1 MQTVDLVTMSL
12 TGSGMVMAVV
22 LARAL
27 LLKRLPKQTFV
38 ILWALVALRL
48 LMPLAIPAPV
58 NAYSLLSMSAQAV
71 AEKVELLFEQADTG
85 STATPESSQSQALQ
99 EEGGGTVTVAGF
111 ADGQDASGG
120 GEGLA
125 NPMHVVWGAG
135 TIVAA
140 GAFLVT
146 HARLR
151 KRLAESLPVRDDDAL
166 DAFAGLRNQVGVRRR
181 VDLRQSE
188 LVGTP
193 LTFGV
198 VRPVVIVP
206 KTCPDARGWAG
217 ERMRFVL
224 AHELCH
230 VRRCDVALK
239 CVLAAA
245 VCLHWFNPLAWV
257 MWVLA
262 ARDIELACDEAAVR
276 SLARGPLGQVRAEYA
291 RTLIDMEEMKSG
303 LAPLGVCNAF
313 NRTAMEERVVAIMH
327 IKKTTCAA
335 LLASSLL
342 VVGVPAAFAS
352 TTYWGLPSGGQVWHF
367 TYDADSVKETS
378 EGDVT
383 AAFDRLVFEQ
393 AAEGGARVY
402 SSDASGK
409 NVSDVTAAAVP
420 GSSATLGDLAIKS
433 LTITDAVATN
443 TDATAA
449 EASGDAVATS
459 TDATAVEASD
469 TDGLSDTAQAFG
481 SNSATDD
488 AVAVEVDGAGSI
500 GVATRTSDSGVA
512 ADDVSLEELFAPYA
526 QYGLSFDA
534 KSGTFTYTDPADSGA
549 RPQHVSV
556 FVSSSE
562 TEDVLSDA
570 TVYSDGTDDGLKL
583 RAVYDKAGA
592 LVGLKEFE
600 GDLGFS
606 LSEE

>member
-12 TGSGMVMAVV
+12 TGSGMVVAVV

-48 LMPLAIPAPV
+48 LMPLAIPVPV
-58 NAYSLLSMSAQAV
+58 NAYSLLSMPTQAV
-71 AEKVELLFEQADTG
+71 AEKVELLFGQADTG
-85 STATPESSQSQALQ
+85 STATPESSQSTASQ
-99 EEGGGTVTVAGF
+99 EEGGGTATVVGLETVR
-111 ADGQDASGG
+111 DTSSG

-166 DAFAGLRNQVGVRRR
+166 DAFAGLRNQVEVRRR

-245 VCLHWFNPLAWV
+245 VSLHWFNPLAWV
-257 MWVLA
+257 MWVMA

-433 LTITDAVATN
+433 LTITDAVAT
-443 TDATAA
+443 
-449 EASGDAVATS
+449 S

-481 SNSATDD
+481 SSLATGN
-488 AVAVEVDGAGSI
+488 AVAVEVDGGGSI
-500 GVATRTSDSGVA
+500 GVATRTSESGVA

-534 KSGTFTYTDPADSGA
+534 KSGTFTYTDPADSGS

-562 TEDVLSDA
+562 TEDGLLSDA
-570 TVYSDGTDDGLKL
+570 FVCSDGTDDGLKL
-583 RAVYDKAGA
+583 RAVYDKAGT
-592 LVGLKEFE
+592 LVGLEEFE

>member
-12 TGSGMVMAVV
+12 TGSGMVMAVA

-27 LLKRLPKQTFV
+27 LFKRLPKQTFV

-48 LMPLAIPAPV
+48 LTPLAIPAPV
-58 NAYSLLSMSAQAV
+58 NAYSLFSIPAQAV
-71 AEKVELLFEQADTG
+71 TEKVELLFGQADTG
-85 STATPESSQSQALQ
+85 GTATPESSQGTVGQ
-99 EEGGGTVTVAGF
+99 EEGGGTATVAGL
-111 ADGQDASGG
+111 ATVRVASGG
-120 GEGLA
+120 GARLEGL
-125 NPMHVVWGAG
+125 MHAVWFVG
-135 TIVAA
+135 TAA
-140 GAFLVT
+140 AAAAFLVA

-151 KRLAESLPVRDDDAL
+151 KRLAESLPVRDEDAL
-166 DAFAGLRNQVGVRRR
+166 DAFAGLRTQVGVRRR

-206 KTCPDARGWAG
+206 KACSEAQGWAG

-245 VCLHWFNPLAWV
+245 VCLHWFNPLAWI

-262 ARDIELACDEAAVR
+262 ARDIELACDEAVVR
-276 SLARGPLGQVRAEYA
+276 LLAKGSLGQVRAEYA

-303 LAPLGVCNAF
+303 LASFEVCNAF

-327 IKKTTCAA
+327 IRKTTCAA

-342 VVGVPAAFAS
+342 VAGVPAAFAS

-383 AAFDRLVFEQ
+383 AAFDRLVLEQ
-393 AAEGGARVY
+393 AAEGGARVN
-402 SSDASGK
+402 SPDASGK
-409 NVSDVTAAAVP
+409 DVSDVTAAAVP
-420 GSSATLGDLAIKS
+420 GSSAALEDLAIKS
-433 LTITDAVATN
+433 LTITDAVAT
-443 TDATAA
+443 
-449 EASGDAVATS
+449 S
-459 TDATAVEASD
+459 TDATAVEVSD

-481 SNSATDD
+481 LSAAGDG
-488 AVAVEVDGAGSI
+488 AVAFEVSDAGSI
-500 GVATRTSDSGVA
+500 GVASWASESDVA
-512 ADDVSLEELFAPYA
+512 AASEDSTASHDADDVSLEELFAPYA

-534 KSGTFTYTDPADSGA
+534 KSGTFTYADPADSGA

-606 LSEE
+606 LPEE

>member
-12 TGSGMVMAVV
+12 TGSGMVVAVV

-48 LMPLAIPAPV
+48 LMPLAIPVPV
-58 NAYSLLSMSAQAV
+58 NAYSLLSMPTQAV
-71 AEKVELLFEQADTG
+71 AEKVELLFGQADTG
-85 STATPESSQSQALQ
+85 STATPESSQSTASQ
-99 EEGGGTVTVAGF
+99 EEGGGTATVVGLETVR
-111 ADGQDASGG
+111 DTSSG

-140 GAFLVT
+140 GAFLVAHT
-146 HARLR
+146 RLR

-245 VCLHWFNPLAWV
+245 VSLHWFNPLAWV
-257 MWVLA
+257 MWVMA

-409 NVSDVTAAAVP
+409 DVSDVTAAAVP
-420 GSSATLGDLAIKS
+420 GSSAALGDRAIKS
-433 LTITDAVATN
+433 LMIT
-443 TDATAA
+443 
-449 EASGDAVATS
+449 DAVATS

-481 SNSATDD
+481 SSSATDD

-500 GVATRTSDSGVA
+500 GVATRTSESGVA

-534 KSGTFTYTDPADSGA
+534 KSGTFTYTDPADSGS

-562 TEDVLSDA
+562 TEDGLLSDA
-570 TVYSDGTDDGLKL
+570 FVCSDGTDDGLKL
-583 RAVYDKAGA
+583 RAVYDKAGT
-592 LVGLKEFE
+592 LVGLEEFE

>member
-12 TGSGMVMAVV
+12 TGSGMVAAVV

-48 LMPLAIPAPV
+48 LMPWAIPVPV
-58 NAYSLLSMSAQAV
+58 NAYSLLSMPAQAV
-71 AEKVELLFEQADTG
+71 AEKVGLLFGQADTG
-85 STATPESSQSQALQ
+85 STATPESSQGMAGQ
-99 EEGGGTVTVAGF
+99 EEGGGTATVVGLATVR
-111 ADGQDASGG
+111 DASGG

-135 TIVAA
+135 TIVVAA
-140 GAFLVT
+140 AFLVA
-146 HARLR
+146 HVRLR
-151 KRLAESLPVRDDDAL
+151 KRLAESLPVCDDDAL

-402 SSDASGK
+402 SPDASGK

-420 GSSATLGDLAIKS
+420 GSSAALGDLPIKS
-433 LTITDAVATN
+433 LTIT
-443 TDATAA
+443 
-449 EASGDAVATS
+449 DAVATS

-481 SNSATDD
+481 SSSATDD

-500 GVATRTSDSGVA
+500 GVATRTSESGVA

-534 KSGTFTYTDPADSGA
+534 KSGTFTYTDPADSGS

-562 TEDVLSDA
+562 TEDGLLSDA
-570 TVYSDGTDDGLKL
+570 FVCSDGTDDGLKL
-583 RAVYDKAGA
+583 RAVYDKAGTI
-592 LVGLKEFE
+592 VGLEEFE

-606 LSEE
+606 QSEE

>member
-27 LLKRLPKQTFV
+27 LLKRLPKQTFA

-48 LMPLAIPAPV
+48 LTPLAIPAPV
-58 NAYSLLSMSAQAV
+58 NAYSLLSIPAQAV
-71 AEKVELLFEQADTG
+71 TEKVELLFGQADTG
-85 STATPESSQSQALQ
+85 STATPESSQGTVGQ
-99 EEGGGTVTVAGF
+99 EEGGGTATVVGLATVRV
-111 ADGQDASGG
+111 ASGG
-120 GEGLA
+120 GARLEGL
-125 NPMHVVWGAG
+125 MHVVWFVG
-135 TIVAA
+135 TAA
-140 GAFLVT
+140 AAAAFLVA
-146 HARLR
+146 HVRLR
-151 KRLAESLPVRDDDAL
+151 KRLAESLPVRDEDAL

-181 VDLRQSE
+181 VVLRQSE

-206 KTCPDARGWAG
+206 KACSEAQGWTG

-230 VRRCDVALK
+230 VRRCDVVLK

-245 VCLHWFNPLAWV
+245 VCLHWFNPLAWI

-262 ARDIELACDEAAVR
+262 ARDIELACDEAVVR
-276 SLARGPLGQVRAEYA
+276 LLAKGPLGQVRAEYA

-303 LAPLGVCNAF
+303 LASFEVCNAF

-327 IKKTTCAA
+327 IRKTTCAA

-383 AAFDRLVFEQ
+383 AALNRLVLEQ
-393 AAEGGARVY
+393 AAEGGARVN
-402 SSDASGK
+402 SPDASGK
-409 NVSDVTAAAVP
+409 DVSDVTAAAVP
-420 GSSATLGDLAIKS
+420 GSSAALGDLAIKS
-433 LTITDAVATN
+433 LMITDAVATC
-443 TDATAA
+443 A
-449 EASGDAVATS
+449 
-459 TDATAVEASD
+459 DATAVEVSD
-469 TDGLSDTAQAFG
+469 TDGLSDTVQAFG
-481 SNSATDD
+481 SSAAGDG
-488 AVAVEVDGAGSI
+488 AVTVEVSDAGSI
-500 GVATRTSDSGVA
+500 GVAAWASESDVA
-512 ADDVSLEELFAPYA
+512 AASEDSTASHDADDVSLEELFAPYA

-534 KSGTFTYTDPADSGA
+534 KSGTFTYADPADSGA

-583 RAVYDKAGA
+583 RAVYDKAGV

-606 LSEE
+606 LPEE

>member
-48 LMPLAIPAPV
+48 LIPWAIPAPV
-58 NAYSLLSMSAQAV
+58 NAYSLFSIPAQAV
-71 AEKVELLFEQADTG
+71 AEKVELLFGQADTG
-85 STATPESSQSQALQ
+85 STATPESSQGMAGQ
-99 EEGGGTVTVAGF
+99 EEGGGTATVVGLATVR
-111 ADGQDASGG
+111 DASGG

-135 TIVAA
+135 TIVVAA
-140 GAFLVT
+140 AFLVAHT
-146 HARLR
+146 RLR

-188 LVGTP
+188 LVDTP
-193 LTFGV
+193 LTLGV

-206 KTCPDARGWAG
+206 KVCSEAQGWAG

-245 VCLHWFNPLAWV
+245 VCLHWFNPLAWI

-262 ARDIELACDEAAVR
+262 ARDIELACDEAVVR
-276 SLARGPLGQVRAEYA
+276 LLAKGLSGQVRAEYA

-303 LAPLGVCNAF
+303 LASFEVCNAF

-327 IKKTTCAA
+327 IRKTTCAA

-342 VVGVPAAFAS
+342 VAGVPAAFAS

-383 AAFDRLVFEQ
+383 AALNRLVLGQ
-393 AAEGGARVY
+393 AAEDGARVN
-402 SSDASGK
+402 SPDASGK
-409 NVSDVTAAAVP
+409 DVSDVTAAAVP
-420 GSSATLGDLAIKS
+420 GSSAALEDLAIKS
-433 LTITDAVATN
+433 LTITDAVAT
-443 TDATAA
+443 
-449 EASGDAVATS
+449 S
-459 TDATAVEASD
+459 TDATAVEVSD

-481 SNSATDD
+481 SSAAGDG
-488 AVAVEVDGAGSI
+488 AVAFEMSDAGSI
-500 GVATRTSDSGVA
+500 GVAARASESDVA
-512 ADDVSLEELFAPYA
+512 AASEDSTASRDADDVSLEELFAPYA

>member
-12 TGSGMVMAVV
+12 TGSGMVMAVA

-27 LLKRLPKQTFV
+27 LFKRLPKQTFV

-48 LMPLAIPAPV
+48 LIPLAIPAPV
-58 NAYSLLSMSAQAV
+58 NAYSLFSIPAQAV
-71 AEKVELLFEQADTG
+71 AEKVELLFGQADTG
-85 STATPESSQSQALQ
+85 STATPESSQGTVGQ
-99 EEGGGTVTVAGF
+99 EEGGGTATVAGL
-111 ADGQDASGG
+111 ATVRVASGG
-120 GEGLA
+120 GARLEGL
-125 NPMHVVWGAG
+125 MHAVWSVG
-135 TIVAA
+135 TAA
-140 GAFLVT
+140 AAAAFLVA

-151 KRLAESLPVRDDDAL
+151 KRLAESLPVRDEDAL
-166 DAFAGLRNQVGVRRR
+166 DAFAGLRTQVGVRRR

-206 KTCPDARGWAG
+206 KACSEAQGWTG

-245 VCLHWFNPLAWV
+245 VCLHWFNPLAWI

-262 ARDIELACDEAAVR
+262 SRDIELACDEAVVR
-276 SLARGPLGQVRAEYA
+276 LLAKGPLGQVRAEYA

-303 LAPLGVCNAF
+303 LASFEVCNAF

-327 IKKTTCAA
+327 IRKTTCAA

-383 AAFDRLVFEQ
+383 AALNRLVLEQ
-393 AAEGGARVY
+393 AAEGGARVN
-402 SSDASGK
+402 SPDASGK
-409 NVSDVTAAAVP
+409 DVSDVTAAAVP
-420 GSSATLGDLAIKS
+420 GSSAALEDLAIKS
-433 LTITDAVATN
+433 LTITDAVAT
-443 TDATAA
+443 
-449 EASGDAVATS
+449 S
-459 TDATAVEASD
+459 TDATAVEVSD

-481 SNSATDD
+481 SSAAGDG
-488 AVAVEVDGAGSI
+488 AVTVEVSDAGSI
-500 GVATRTSDSGVA
+500 GVAAWASESDVA
-512 ADDVSLEELFAPYA
+512 AASEDSTASHDADDVSLEELFAPYA

-534 KSGTFTYTDPADSGA
+534 KSGTFTYADPADSGA

-562 TEDVLSDA
+562 TEDVLSNA

-606 LSEE
+606 LPEE

>member
-48 LMPLAIPAPV
+48 LIPWAIPAPV
-58 NAYSLLSMSAQAV
+58 NAYSLFSIPAQAV
-71 AEKVELLFEQADTG
+71 AEKVELLFGQADTG
-85 STATPESSQSQALQ
+85 STATPESSQGTAGQ
-99 EEGGGTVTVAGF
+99 EEGGGTATVAGLVTVR
-111 ADGQDASGG
+111 DASGG

-135 TIVAA
+135 TAAVAA
-140 GAFLVT
+140 AFLVT

-151 KRLAESLPVRDDDAL
+151 KRLAESLPVRDEDAL
-166 DAFAGLRNQVGVRRR
+166 DAFDGLRNQVGVRRR

-402 SSDASGK
+402 SPDASGK
-409 NVSDVTAAAVP
+409 DVSDVTAAAVP
-420 GSSATLGDLAIKS
+420 GSSAALGDLPIKS
-433 LTITDAVATN
+433 LTIT
-443 TDATAA
+443 
-449 EASGDAVATS
+449 DAVATS

-481 SNSATDD
+481 SSLATGN
-488 AVAVEVDGAGSI
+488 AVAVEVDGGGSI
-500 GVATRTSDSGVA
+500 GVATRTSESGVA

-534 KSGTFTYTDPADSGA
+534 KSGTFTYTDPADSGS

-562 TEDVLSDA
+562 TEDGLLSDA
-570 TVYSDGTDDGLKL
+570 CVCSEGTDDGLKL
-583 RAVYDKAGA
+583 RAVYDKAGTI
-592 LVGLKEFE
+592 VGLEEFE

-606 LSEE
+606 QSEE

>member
-58 NAYSLLSMSAQAV
+58 NAYSLLSMPAQAV

-393 AAEGGARVY
+393 AAEGGACVY

-433 LTITDAVATN
+433 LTITDAVAT
-443 TDATAA
+443 
-449 EASGDAVATS
+449 S

-481 SNSATDD
+481 SSLATGN
-488 AVAVEVDGAGSI
+488 AVAVEVDGGGSI
-500 GVATRTSDSGVA
+500 GVATRTSESGVA

-534 KSGTFTYTDPADSGA
+534 KSGTFTYTDPADSGS

-562 TEDVLSDA
+562 TEDGLLSDA
-570 TVYSDGTDDGLKL
+570 FVCSDGTDDGLKL
-583 RAVYDKAGA
+583 RAVYDKAGT
-592 LVGLKEFE
+592 LVGLEEFE

>member
-12 TGSGMVMAVV
+12 TGSGMVVAVV

-48 LMPLAIPAPV
+48 LMPLAIPVPV
-58 NAYSLLSMSAQAV
+58 NAYSLLSMPTQAV
-71 AEKVELLFEQADTG
+71 AEKVELLFGQADTG
-85 STATPESSQSQALQ
+85 STATPESSQSTASQ
-99 EEGGGTVTVAGF
+99 EEGGGTATVVGLETVR
-111 ADGQDASGG
+111 DTSSG

-140 GAFLVT
+140 GAFLVAHT
-146 HARLR
+146 RLR
-151 KRLAESLPVRDDDAL
+151 KRLAESLPVCDDDAL

-206 KTCPDARGWAG
+206 KACSGAQGWAG

-245 VCLHWFNPLAWV
+245 VSLHWFNPLAWV
-257 MWVLA
+257 MWVMA

-433 LTITDAVATN
+433 LTITDAVAT
-443 TDATAA
+443 
-449 EASGDAVATS
+449 S

-481 SNSATDD
+481 SSLATGN
-488 AVAVEVDGAGSI
+488 AVAVEVDGGGSI
-500 GVATRTSDSGVA
+500 GVATRTSESGVA

-534 KSGTFTYTDPADSGA
+534 KSGTFTYTDPADSGS

-562 TEDVLSDA
+562 TEDGLLSDA
-570 TVYSDGTDDGLKL
+570 FVCSDGTDDGLKL
-583 RAVYDKAGA
+583 RAVYDKAGT
-592 LVGLKEFE
+592 LVGLEEFE

>member
-12 TGSGMVMAVV
+12 TGSGMVAAVV

-48 LMPLAIPAPV
+48 LMPWAIPVPV
-58 NAYSLLSMSAQAV
+58 NAYSLLSMPAQAV
-71 AEKVELLFEQADTG
+71 AEKVGLLFGQADTG
-85 STATPESSQSQALQ
+85 STATPESSQGMAGQ
-99 EEGGGTVTVAGF
+99 EEGGGTATVVGLAT
-111 ADGQDASGG
+111 ARDASGG

-135 TIVAA
+135 TIVVAA
-140 GAFLVT
+140 AFLVA
-146 HARLR
+146 HVRLR
-151 KRLAESLPVRDDDAL
+151 KRLAESLPVCDDDAL

-402 SSDASGK
+402 SPDASGK

-420 GSSATLGDLAIKS
+420 GSSAALGDLPIKS
-433 LTITDAVATN
+433 LTIT
-443 TDATAA
+443 
-449 EASGDAVATS
+449 DAVATS

-481 SNSATDD
+481 SSSATDD

-500 GVATRTSDSGVA
+500 GVATRTSESGVA

-534 KSGTFTYTDPADSGA
+534 KSGTFTYTDPADSGS

-562 TEDVLSDA
+562 TEDGLLSDA
-570 TVYSDGTDDGLKL
+570 FVCSDGTDDGLKL
-583 RAVYDKAGA
+583 RAVYDKAGTI
-592 LVGLKEFE
+592 VGLEEFE

-606 LSEE
+606 QSEE

>member
-48 LMPLAIPAPV
+48 LIPWAIPAPV
-58 NAYSLLSMSAQAV
+58 NAYSLFSIPAQAV
-71 AEKVELLFEQADTG
+71 AEKVELLFGQADTG
-85 STATPESSQSQALQ
+85 STATPESSQGTAGQ
-99 EEGGGTVTVAGF
+99 EEGGGTATVAGLVTVR
-111 ADGQDASGG
+111 DASGG

-135 TIVAA
+135 TAAVAA
-140 GAFLVT
+140 AFLVT

-151 KRLAESLPVRDDDAL
+151 KRLAESLPVRDEDAL
-166 DAFAGLRNQVGVRRR
+166 DAFDGLRNQVGVRRR

-402 SSDASGK
+402 SPDASGK
-409 NVSDVTAAAVP
+409 DVSDVTAAAVP
-420 GSSATLGDLAIKS
+420 GSSAALGDLPIKS
-433 LTITDAVATN
+433 LTIT
-443 TDATAA
+443 
-449 EASGDAVATS
+449 DAVATS

-481 SNSATDD
+481 SSLATGN
-488 AVAVEVDGAGSI
+488 AVAVEVDGGGSI
-500 GVATRTSDSGVA
+500 GVATRTSESGVA

-534 KSGTFTYTDPADSGA
+534 KSGTFTYTDPADSGS

-562 TEDVLSDA
+562 TEDGLLSDA
-570 TVYSDGTDDGLKL
+570 FVCSDGTDDGLKL
-583 RAVYDKAGA
+583 RAVYDKAGTI
-592 LVGLKEFE
+592 VGLEEFE

-606 LSEE
+606 QSEE

>member
-48 LMPLAIPAPV
+48 LTPLAIPAPV
-58 NAYSLLSMSAQAV
+58 NAYSLLSTPAQAV

-85 STATPESSQSQALQ
+85 STATPESSQGTAGQ
-99 EEGGGTVTVAGF
+99 EEGGGTATVAGLVTVR
-111 ADGQDASGG
+111 DASGG

-125 NPMHVVWGAG
+125 NPMPVVWGAG
-135 TIVAA
+135 TIVVAA
-140 GAFLVT
+140 AFLVA
-146 HARLR
+146 HVRLR

-166 DAFAGLRNQVGVRRR
+166 DAFVGLRNQVGVRRR

-206 KTCPDARGWAG
+206 KTCSEARGWAG

-245 VCLHWFNPLAWV
+245 VSLHWFNPLAWV

-303 LAPLGVCNAF
+303 LASFEVCNAF

-409 NVSDVTAAAVP
+409 DVSDVTAAAVP
-420 GSSATLGDLAIKS
+420 GSSAALGDLPIKS
-433 LTITDAVATN
+433 LTIT
-443 TDATAA
+443 
-449 EASGDAVATS
+449 DAVATS

-481 SNSATDD
+481 SSSATDD

-500 GVATRTSDSGVA
+500 GVATRTSESGVA

-534 KSGTFTYTDPADSGA
+534 KSGTFTYTDPADSGS

-562 TEDVLSDA
+562 TEDGLLSDA
-570 TVYSDGTDDGLKL
+570 FVCSDGTDDGLKL
-583 RAVYDKAGA
+583 RAVYDKAGTI
-592 LVGLKEFE
+592 VGLEEFE

>member
-12 TGSGMVMAVV
+12 TGSGMVVAVV

-48 LMPLAIPAPV
+48 LMPLAIPVPV
-58 NAYSLLSMSAQAV
+58 NAYSLLSMPTQAV
-71 AEKVELLFEQADTG
+71 AEKVELLFGQADTG
-85 STATPESSQSQALQ
+85 STATPESSQSTASQ
-99 EEGGGTVTVAGF
+99 EEGGGTATVVGLETVR
-111 ADGQDASGG
+111 DTSSG

-140 GAFLVT
+140 GAFLVA

-245 VCLHWFNPLAWV
+245 VSLHWFNPLAWV

-378 EGDVT
+378 EEDVT

-409 NVSDVTAAAVP
+409 DVSDVTAAAVP
-420 GSSATLGDLAIKS
+420 GSSAALGDRAIKS
-433 LTITDAVATN
+433 LMIT
-443 TDATAA
+443 
-449 EASGDAVATS
+449 DAVATS

-481 SNSATDD
+481 SSLATGN
-488 AVAVEVDGAGSI
+488 AVAVEVDGGGSI
-500 GVATRTSDSGVA
+500 GVATRTSESGVA

-534 KSGTFTYTDPADSGA
+534 KSGTFTYTDPADSGS

-562 TEDVLSDA
+562 TEDGLLSDA
-570 TVYSDGTDDGLKL
+570 FVCSDGTDDGLKL
-583 RAVYDKAGA
+583 RAVYDKAGTI
-592 LVGLKEFE
+592 VGLEEFE

-606 LSEE
+606 QSEE

>member
-12 TGSGMVMAVV
+12 TGSGMVAAVV

-48 LMPLAIPAPV
+48 LMPWAIPVPV
-58 NAYSLLSMSAQAV
+58 NAYSLLSMPAQAV
-71 AEKVELLFEQADTG
+71 AEKVGLLFGQADTG
-85 STATPESSQSQALQ
+85 STATPESSQGMAGQ
-99 EEGGGTVTVAGF
+99 EEGGGTATVVGLATVR
-111 ADGQDASGG
+111 DASGG

-135 TIVAA
+135 TIVVAA
-140 GAFLVT
+140 AFLVA
-146 HARLR
+146 HVRLR
-151 KRLAESLPVRDDDAL
+151 KRLAESLPVCDDDAL

-433 LTITDAVATN
+433 LTITDAVAT
-443 TDATAA
+443 
-449 EASGDAVATS
+449 S

-481 SNSATDD
+481 SSLATGN
-488 AVAVEVDGAGSI
+488 AVAVEVDGGGSI
-500 GVATRTSDSGVA
+500 GVATRTSESGVA

-534 KSGTFTYTDPADSGA
+534 KSGTFTYTDPADSGS

-562 TEDVLSDA
+562 TEDGLLSDA
-570 TVYSDGTDDGLKL
+570 FVCSDGTDDGLKL
-583 RAVYDKAGA
+583 RAVYDKAGTI
-592 LVGLKEFE
+592 VGLEEFE